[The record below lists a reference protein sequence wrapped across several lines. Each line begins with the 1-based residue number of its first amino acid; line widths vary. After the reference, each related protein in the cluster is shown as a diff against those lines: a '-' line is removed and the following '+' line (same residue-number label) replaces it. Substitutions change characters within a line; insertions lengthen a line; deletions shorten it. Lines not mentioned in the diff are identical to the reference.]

1 MSEGN
6 PVAMEHSE
14 STRQTVTAA
23 AETTTAAETLSDQ
36 KSSRQKSSRQRKAI
50 QIAAATAVVLLIV
63 GIMFQ
68 RGRAQATNAAEQT
81 GSATPGTASRN
92 TGQLELA
99 AKVTRNGR
107 SIQIPLDKV
116 ARECLLRIGNDV
128 LDSMLNRAVIQLA
141 CEERGVTV
149 TQTEVEQEIMRIA
162 KQFKIPA
169 ENWIAMLQQ
178 ERNISPEQ
186 YSRDIIWPMLALK
199 KLAGSQVDIT
209 DQDLH
214 KAFIRHYGPRVKC
227 RMIMLDNLRRANE
240 VWQKAKLKPDEFERL
255 ARDNSVDPNS
265 RSLGGS
271 VPPIARYS
279 GNEEIA
285 KAAFKLREGEISHI
299 INLGFNRYVILR
311 CDGFTKQL
319 VTDQTQV
326 QAELH
331 ADLVEQKVQ
340 EQVAKLFESLKKTT
354 RIDNYWNQT
363 TTGDVTQVSGRNTG
377 NSGVRQAAGVR
388 PTDNR
393 TSTGSPAAARQA
405 AGRASLTV
413 PQPARARTG
422 QPNR

>member
-1 MSEGN
+1 
-6 PVAMEHSE
+6 
-14 STRQTVTAA
+14 
-23 AETTTAAETLSDQ
+23 
-36 KSSRQKSSRQRKAI
+36 
-50 QIAAATAVVLLIV
+50 
-63 GIMFQ
+63 
-68 RGRAQATNAAEQT
+68 
-81 GSATPGTASRN
+81 
-92 TGQLELA
+92 
-99 AKVTRNGR
+99 
-107 SIQIPLDKV
+107 IPLDKV

-279 GNEEIA
+279 GNDEIA

-331 ADLVEQKVQ
+331 ADLIEQKVQ
-340 EQVAKLFESLKKTT
+340 EQVALLFESIKKTT

-363 TTGDVTQVSGRNTG
+363 TTGDVTQVSGRDSAG
-377 NSGVRQAAGVR
+377 SGVRQAAGILPAS
-388 PTDNR
+388 PTR
-393 TSTGSPAAARQA
+393 SSGSTAVPKA
-405 AGRASLTV
+405 AGRASLSL
-413 PQPARARTG
+413 PQPARPGTT
-422 QPNR
+422 QPNP